1 MNTTGLEEGY
11 IANHVAYGSIIL
23 KSPQEQNTWMYAGSD
38 DNHKVW
44 LNGELVDEQ
53 LDWHWAHD
61 YQASFPVTLKKGKNV
76 LLVAVEDGGGS
87 WGGYFGFES
96 GTVYTILPPP
106 RREDV
111 N

>member
-1 MNTTGLEEGY
+1 MNAIGLGAGY
-11 IANHVAYGSIIL
+11 IDYHIAYGSIVL
-23 KSPQEQNTWMYAGSD
+23 DSPEEQNTQMYAGSD

-44 LNGELVDEQ
+44 LNGELVNEQ

-61 YQASFPVTLKKGKNV
+61 YQESFPVTLQKGKNV
-76 LLVAVEDGGGS
+76 LLVAVEDGSGR

-96 GTVYTILPPP
+96 ETVYTILTPP